1 MAGDQT
7 DDSLY
12 PIAVLIDELRNEDV
26 QVISMLTNTR
36 CLVPDVTILLI
47 QLRLNSIKKLST
59 IALALGVERTRSELI
74 PFLTDTIYDEDEVL
88 RIVTKNVMKGK
99 N

>member
-1 MAGDQT
+1 MAGEAG

-26 QVISMLTNTR
+26 
-36 CLVPDVTILLI
+36 

-59 IALALGVERTRSELI
+59 IALALGVERTRFVILNLSW
-74 PFLTDTIYDEDEVL
+74 DVQ
-88 RIVTKNVMKGK
+88 KN
-99 N
+99 